1 MTDSSGNVAFCE
13 ATGAQFDAASDEPMV
28 SSCPHTEPYQV
39 WSKLYDPPFQMVD
52 GEIHI
57 VDEPGLGLTFNKDFI
72 EAHRA

>member
-1 MTDSSGNVAFCE
+1 MTDSKGSGPFRE
-13 ATGAQFDAASDEPMV
+13 TRDALVPAVPNGLMV
-28 SSCPHTEPYQV
+28 SACPHTEPYQV

-57 VDEPGLGLTFNKDFI
+57 VDEAGLGLTLNKDFI